1 MVMNIWLGSMLMYMP
16 MLILVDVIFTYMEE
30 FKGWKLTG
38 ITIIVR
44 MVIAAVVS
52 VLVISGIDC
61 MALCVRG

>member
-30 FKGWKLTG
+30 FKRWKLTG

>member
-1 MVMNIWLGSMLMYMP
+1 MYMP

-38 ITIIVR
+38 TTIIVR

-52 VLVISGIDC
+52 VLIVAGIDC
-61 MALCVRG
+61 MALCTR

>member
-1 MVMNIWLGSMLMYMP
+1 MNIWLGSMLMYMP

-30 FKGWKLTG
+30 FKGWELTG

-61 MALCVRG
+61 MALCTR